1 MSPGFAFSMTPQG
14 TRNDVEEGVV
24 PTLGAQQG
32 CSISR
37 KRWYSWKMLSHS

>member
-24 PTLGAQQG
+24 PTLGAQQE
-32 CSISR
+32 
-37 KRWYSWKMLSHS
+37 KMVFVEDVITFMS